1 MAQKTIEQVVRTI
14 YATNYLYCTVDELDA
29 RGTGHNKPLY
39 KRSSN
44 GTLLRC
50 LDRIE

>member
-1 MAQKTIEQVVRTI
+1 MAQKTIEHVVGTI
-14 YATNYLYCTVDELDA
+14 YVTNYLYCTEDELNA

-39 KRSSN
+39 ERSSN